1 MQEFG
6 QRIRDEAEKALSQQ
20 KERGV
25 LPAPC
30 RRQDA
35 FLGRRILPVRA
46 KPGSGWFPETAH
58 RLFIAGG
65 TPHHSAPWV
74 AKPEF
79 AFPRD
84 RITPVAPPNNPA
96 PGTET
101 FPAPPVYRHSP
112 PAGEG
117 AHPRYPIPER
127 RKGRPRQYREAFAR
141 QKSSRTRL
149 YHAQLGLFALRHR
162 RTPFL
167 LPHKG
172 DGRGIWTFRVS
183 SPMELAACQ
192 PLCWRLPCC
201 TIAIHPFRNN
211 ARAGRPGH
219 GSGRPRLCAAVIDL
233 RRSYIASMHR

>member
-1 MQEFG
+1 MCQLTETSMASIPATSSALQATRCVPWPPYPSG
-6 QRIRDEAEKALSQQ
+6 PSKARVWLVPGNGALAVHRRRNAAP
-20 KERGV
+20 ER
-25 LPAPC
+25 A
-30 RRQDA
+30 
-35 FLGRRILPVRA
+35 LGRQ
-46 KPGSGWFPETAH
+46 
-58 RLFIAGG
+58 AGVCV
-65 TPHHSAPWV
+65 PA
-74 AKPEF
+74 
-79 AFPRD
+79 RD

-101 FPAPPVYRHSP
+101 FPAPPVYRPSP

-117 AHPRYPIPER
+117 VHPPYPIPER

-141 QKSSRTRL
+141 QKSSRALL

-192 PLCWRLPCC
+192 PLCWRLPCR